1 MARFRCRTCRKEVTC
16 EYQRCGMHVRA
27 PFFLTCS
34 SPSTSRNY
42 RTTIRS
48 FIRMRAWPSKTARR
62 IMTDKVLLW
71 ILSDLHLELTRG
83 WDLPSG
89 DARPHFH
96 VLVIAGDLVPR
107 AERGVRWLRERV
119 PDRPVIYV
127 AGNHEGY
134 GCDIDRTLE
143 KAKEAAAGTSIHVL
157 QDESV
162 QIGEITF
169 AGATLWTDFE
179 LFGDQWRAMRVAGD
193 GMNDFRKIRTARYA
207 ERFRPRH
214 ALARHK
220 RSRAFLEAEM
230 NKPRIGPLVVV
241 THHAPHPG
249 HSFEHQSE
257 RLSDEDIL
265 ASAYR
270 SDLTSLMWPAPIES
284 GRNRLRPADLW
295 IYGHTHE
302 SEDVTIGHT
311 RVVSNAKG
319 YGPWAPQHRVWDNPK
334 FDPNFVI
341 EI

>member
-1 MARFRCRTCRKEVTC
+1 
-16 EYQRCGMHVRA
+16 
-27 PFFLTCS
+27 
-34 SPSTSRNY
+34 
-42 RTTIRS
+42 
-48 FIRMRAWPSKTARR
+48 
-62 IMTDKVLLW
+62 MTDKVLLW

-96 VLVIAGDLVPR
+96 ILVIAGDLVPKMQ
-107 AERGVRWLRERV
+107 RGVKWLRERV
-119 PDRPVIYV
+119 PDLPIIYI

-134 GCDIDRTLE
+134 GCDIDRTVE
-143 KAKEAAAGTSIHVL
+143 KAKHAAQGSNVFVL
-157 QDESV
+157 QDEIVRLGS
-162 QIGEITF
+162 ITF
-169 AGATLWTDFE
+169 AGATLWTDFD
-179 LFGDQWRAMRVAGD
+179 LFFGDQWRAMRVAGD
-193 GMNDFRKIRTARYA
+193 RMNDFRKIRTARYA
-207 ERFRPRH
+207 KRFRPQH
-214 ALARHK
+214 ALARHR

-230 NKPRIGPLVVV
+230 SKPRVGRLVVV

-249 HSFEHQSE
+249 GSFQRQSAG
-257 RLSDEDIL
+257 LSDEEIL

-270 SDLTSLMWPAPIES
+270 SDLTSLMWPAPIEG
-284 GRNRLRPADLW
+284 GRNSLRPADLW

-319 YGPWAPQHRVWDNPK
+319 YGPWIPRHRVWDNPK